1 MLQRFTGGCAE
12 LPHIIL
18 FMIRGMGDCW
28 KLIGLQAN
36 LMIKEQTLLVSSIQG
51 QRCEPLTYLSNKEKH
66 CQVSLPIVVG
76 LIKR

>member
-51 QRCEPLTYLSNKEKH
+51 QRCEPFTYFEQRKH

>member
-1 MLQRFTGGCAE
+1 
-12 LPHIIL
+12 
-18 FMIRGMGDCW
+18 MGDCW

-51 QRCEPLTYLSNKEKH
+51 QRCEPLTYFEQRKH